1 MHVHLHAC
9 MHVRTHTH
17 TQTHMHTHAHM
28 RTHYQTRKVKKQML
42 KCRNLQTNPL
52 TPGFLWLKKRACTVP
67 TFEPDLLTACVHGCH
82 MIATWVI
89 QSCHMDVTGLSH
101 GCHMIVTWVIQSC
114 HMDVTGLSHGCHMG
128 ITTWVLTKAY
138 SRLTKAGQGG

>member
-1 MHVHLHAC
+1 MVTGLS
-9 MHVRTHTH
+9 
-17 TQTHMHTHAHM
+17 
-28 RTHYQTRKVKKQML
+28 
-42 KCRNLQTNPL
+42 
-52 TPGFLWLKKRACTVP
+52 
-67 TFEPDLLTACVHGCH
+67 HGCH
-82 MIATWVI
+82 MIVTWVI
-89 QSCHMDVTGLSH
+89 QSGHMDVTGLSH